1 LIIYAVSFALAGVT
15 FKPANRGRIR
25 RFLGSLGAK
34 GTSEQEAAAIAALVG
49 GRSPAE
55 TLSLATSKFRMLT
68 TDQLE
73 VSDLAS
79 SKDTGMYART
89 KRAALGECAAF
100 LSHSWQ
106 DDGVA
111 KYDALNAWSIRQEA
125 GERSI
130 WLDKACIDQHANI
143 DDQLVAL
150 PIFLSGCKQL
160 LIIAGPTYT
169 SRLWCTME
177 VFTFVRMNGGQ
188 HQNIIVEPIAG
199 QTLQILAKFDGGK
212 AQCFDPKD
220 RSHLLAVIESGMGD
234 IRHLNR
240 MVGAIFTA
248 KARGAG
254 LQVLIEVTQGKT
266 DSRQPVH
273 V

>member
-1 LIIYAVSFALAGVT
+1 
-15 FKPANRGRIR
+15 
-25 RFLGSLGAK
+25 
-34 GTSEQEAAAIAALVG
+34 
-49 GRSPAE
+49 
-55 TLSLATSKFRMLT
+55 
-68 TDQLE
+68 
-73 VSDLAS
+73 
-79 SKDTGMYART
+79 
-89 KRAALGECAAF
+89 
-100 LSHSWQ
+100 
-106 DDGVA
+106 
-111 KYDALNAWSIRQEA
+111 
-125 GERSI
+125 
-130 WLDKACIDQHANI
+130 
-143 DDQLVAL
+143 
-150 PIFLSGCKQL
+150 
-160 LIIAGPTYT
+160 
-169 SRLWCTME
+169 ME

-254 LQVLIEVTQGKT
+254 LQVLSEVTQGRT